1 MQAFGF
7 ETVDEMNEE
16 EMLEA
21 KIQAACDSLFKTAPF
36 KFIPRK
42 NK

>member
-7 ETVDEMNEE
+7 ESITEMNEE

-36 KFIPRK
+36 KFIARK